1 VGAAAS
7 SASAGARAAV
17 TAHLAA
23 PAQRRPVVNAAPDVG
38 DEEEER
44 GPRKTRQEQ
53 IAERQAARNA
63 ALARQGRS
71 RAKQGEEV
79 DPMDPVSGQLV
90 ERL

>member
-1 VGAAAS
+1 
-7 SASAGARAAV
+7 
-17 TAHLAA
+17 LAA
-23 PAQRRPVVNAAPDVG
+23 PAQLQRRPVVNAAPDVG

-71 RAKQGEEV
+71 RARQGEEV
-79 DPMDPVSGQLV
+79 DPMDPVSWQLFEFV
-90 ERL
+90 